1 MKKILLISIIFSL
14 FLFFFTGCSSSD
26 QGLTN
31 DDYILSN
38 ENITS
43 KGITIGSSS
52 GDFIKAYDGCIVNV
66 LYADENNNVAKTINI
81 KNIDYAKQSHVA
93 LPMLFI
99 DDKPINVKD
108 FNEIYKVNN
117 DINSWLD
124 NNNSFLQEHTLIYK
138 CLIFTFEDG
147 NITNIQLSEK
157 NYNE

>member
-1 MKKILLISIIFSL
+1 MKKILLINIIFSL
-14 FLFFFTGCSSSD
+14 FLFCFTGCSGSD
-26 QGLTN
+26 PELTN

-52 GDFIKAYDGCIVNV
+52 SDFIKAYDGCIVNV
-66 LYADENNNVAKTINI
+66 LYAGENNNVAKTINI
-81 KNIDYAKQSHVA
+81 KNIDYTKQSHIA
-93 LPMLFI
+93 LPMFFI

-108 FNEIYKVNN
+108 FNEKYKVNN

-124 NNNSFLQEHTLIYK
+124 DNNSFLQEHTLIYK